1 MTRAASSATA
11 AAALQLQCPLVVAL
25 KHRVYPSPVHVEVR
39 EERAVAGGACS
50 LRLLCSLTTS
60 FERHM
65 VGGPGPVVN
74 DKQDGPTDYKI
85 PLDGVDLRNHDACR
99 AAVLKLLSAMPG
111 STAMVD
117 HGAGKWYEPVV
128 RAAADDIVSQLQP
141 VTRGEETRGY
151 AVDVSLSIQESFR
164 YVEPEA
170 LLLACEQAAIHSCRT
185 PDEHCAVCMEPLPD
199 PTDDRLAVR
208 VDDKAFT
215 LPSCRHTFHRRC
227 IAAWFEK
234 GSTCDMMYCLV
245 DVEKKF
251 ENIARDIC

>member
-1 MTRAASSATA
+1 MPARGGAKAPGLSFPGA
-11 AAALQLQCPLVVAL
+11 
-25 KHRVYPSPVHVEVR
+25 RR
-39 EERAVAGGACS
+39 GAGGARGGRRRVLPALALFLDDVLRETHGRS
-50 LRLLCSLTTS
+50 L
-60 FERHM
+60 
-65 VGGPGPVVN
+65 GGPGPEVD

-85 PLDGVDLRNHDACR
+85 PLDGVDLRNHDACH

-117 HGAGKWYEPVV
+117 HGAGKWYEPMV

-227 IAAWFEK
+227 IATWFEK
-234 GSTCDMMYCLV
+234 GSTCPLCRCDMMYCLV
-245 DVEKKF
+245 DVEKQF
-251 ENIARDIC
+251 ENIARNIC